1 MREQPEITPVA
12 KPERPGTVTAALW
25 IGWTYLALSL
35 LLLLFYLIPQRY
47 GYISGLP
54 HKPAHQF
61 TQDDIN
67 MMVHPDASV
76 FGSFLP
82 FFLVLLLNGFL
93 LHKFSLGRSWARTAL
108 VGWFGFRIL
117 LVLAIFLFKPFALF
131 EIIPQAAI
139 VIIAFL
145 PPSRAWFSTGV
156 TRISDRVKAT
166 TDVRT

>member
-1 MREQPEITPVA
+1 MREKPETLPAAAV
-12 KPERPGTVTAALW
+12 ERPGTVSAALW

-47 GYISGLP
+47 AYISGLQ
-54 HKPAHQF
+54 HKPAYQF

-67 MMVHPDASV
+67 MMLHPDASV

-93 LHKFSLGRSWARTAL
+93 LHQFSLGRSWARTAL

-117 LVLAIFLFKPFALF
+117 LVLAFFLSPFALF

-145 PPSRAWFSTGV
+145 PSTRAWFSMGKAP
-156 TRISDRVKAT
+156 ISNGLKAT
-166 TDVRT
+166 TDVRP

>member
-1 MREQPEITPVA
+1 MREKPETLPAAAV
-12 KPERPGTVTAALW
+12 ERPGTVTAVLW

-47 GYISGLP
+47 AYISGLQ
-54 HKPAHQF
+54 HKPAYQF

-67 MMVHPDASV
+67 MMLHPDASV

-93 LHKFSLGRSWARTAL
+93 LHQFSLGRSWARTAL

-117 LVLAIFLFKPFALF
+117 LVLAFFLNPFALF
-131 EIIPQAAI
+131 EIIPQVAI

-145 PPSRAWFSTGV
+145 PSTRAWFSMGKAP
-156 TRISDRVKAT
+156 ISNGLKAT
-166 TDVRT
+166 TDVRP